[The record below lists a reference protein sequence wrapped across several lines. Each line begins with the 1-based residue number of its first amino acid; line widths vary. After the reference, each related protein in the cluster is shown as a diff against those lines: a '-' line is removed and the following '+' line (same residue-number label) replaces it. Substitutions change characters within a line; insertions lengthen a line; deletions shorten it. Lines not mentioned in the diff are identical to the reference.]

1 MYSSEYTSGFSGPA
15 ASHLAA
21 PRSPRHEGSVGQ
33 APSLSLP
40 TLFKTVILASTMG
53 RFPLTLSRFINQKQ
67 AARLGATGEFAS
79 LLAQI
84 GLVGKLIAQDLRR
97 AGLIDILGTTGEI
110 NVQGET
116 VKKLDEIAN
125 ETFLKVFHHSG
136 LVCALA
142 SEEME
147 KPILLQ
153 ENWPQAK
160 YMLLFDPL
168 DGSSNTDCNM
178 PLGAIF
184 SVVKS
189 ERNDRT
195 PTEDDLVR
203 KGTEQVASGYLL
215 YGSSTMLVYTVG
227 QGVHGFTLEPGIGEY
242 LLSHEQIRI
251 PARGKVYGVN
261 EGNYHKW
268 TTGTKKYVEYLKT
281 PDKATGRPYSV
292 RYSGCLVADVHR
304 ILLGGGIYLYPG
316 ELDKPEGKLRLLYEA
331 NPLAW
336 VVEQAGGRAST
347 GTMRILDVEAKQLH
361 QRVPLVI
368 GSANDVLDAEEF
380 IQARR

>member
-1 MYSSEYTSGFSGPA
+1 M
-15 ASHLAA
+15 
-21 PRSPRHEGSVGQ
+21 GQ
-33 APSLSLP
+33 
-40 TLFKTVILASTMG
+40 I
-53 RFPLTLSRFINQKQ
+53 PLTLSRFIIQKQ
-67 AARLGATGEFAS
+67 TAYSGDAGELS
-79 LLAQI
+79 GLLSQI

-97 AGLIDILGTTGEI
+97 AGLIDILGTTGGI

-125 ETFLKVFHHSG
+125 ETFLKAFDHSE
-136 LVCALA
+136 LVCAVA

-147 KPILLQ
+147 NPVLFP

-184 SVVKS
+184 SVLKC
-189 ERNDRT
+189 ERKDRML
-195 PTEDDLVR
+195 TEDDLVR
-203 KGTEQVASGYLL
+203 KGTEQVAAGYLL

-227 QGVHGFTLEPGIGEY
+227 HGVHGFTLEPGIGEY
-242 LLSHEQIRI
+242 LLSHERIRT

-268 TTGTKKYVEYLKT
+268 TTGMKKYVDDLKV
-281 PDKATGRPYSV
+281 PDKNAGKPYSV
-292 RYSGCLVADVHR
+292 RYSACLVADVHR

-316 ELDKPEGKLRLLYEA
+316 ELGKPEGKLRLLYEA

-361 QRVPLVI
+361 QRVPLII
-368 GSANDVLDAEEF
+368 GSADDVLEAEEF
-380 IQARR
+380 IQGRRM

>member
-1 MYSSEYTSGFSGPA
+1 
-15 ASHLAA
+15 
-21 PRSPRHEGSVGQ
+21 
-33 APSLSLP
+33 
-40 TLFKTVILASTMG
+40 MG

-147 KPILLQ
+147 KPVLLP

-189 ERNDRT
+189 ARNDRM
-195 PTEDDLVR
+195 PTEDELAR
-203 KGTEQVASGYLL
+203 KGTEQVAAGYLF
-215 YGSSTMLVYTVG
+215 YGSSTMLVYTAG

-268 TTGTKKYVEYLKT
+268 TTGTKKYVEYLKIS
-281 PDKATGRPYSV
+281 DKATGRPYSG

-304 ILLGGGIYLYPG
+304 ILLDGGIYLYPS
-316 ELDKPEGKLRLLYEA
+316 ELDRPEGKLRLLYEA
-331 NPLAW
+331 NPLAM

-368 GSANDVLDAEEF
+368 GSANDVRDAEEF
-380 IQARR
+380 IQGRRES

>member
-1 MYSSEYTSGFSGPA
+1 M
-15 ASHLAA
+15 
-21 PRSPRHEGSVGQ
+21 RHRRNEGTNR
-33 APSLSLP
+33 SLP
-40 TLFKTVILASTMG
+40 ALLKTVILATTMG
-53 RFPLTLSRFINQKQ
+53 QFPLTLSRFIAQEQ
-67 AARLGATGEFAS
+67 ATHSGATGELAG

-84 GLVGKLIAQDLRR
+84 GLVGKLIAQDLRC
-97 AGLIDILGTTGEI
+97 AGLIDILGTTGVI

-125 ETFLKVFHHSG
+125 ETFLKAFHESG
-136 LVCALA
+136 LVCAVA

-147 KPILLQ
+147 KPVLFP
-153 ENWPQAK
+153 ERWPQAQ

-189 ERNDRT
+189 ERKDRM
-195 PTEDDLVR
+195 PTEDELIH
-203 KGTEQVASGYLL
+203 KGTEQVAAGYLL
-215 YGSSTMLVYTVG
+215 FGSSTMLVYTVG

-242 LLSHEQIRI
+242 LLSHKQIRI

-268 TTGTKKYVEYLKT
+268 TAGTKKYVDDLKIT
-281 PDKATGRPYSV
+281 DKATGKPYSV

-336 VVEQAGGRAST
+336 VVEQAGGKAST

-361 QRVPLVI
+361 QRVPLII
-368 GSANDVLDAEEF
+368 GSANDVRDAEEF
-380 IQARR
+380 IQRRR

>member
-1 MYSSEYTSGFSGPA
+1 M
-15 ASHLAA
+15 
-21 PRSPRHEGSVGQ
+21 GQ
-33 APSLSLP
+33 
-40 TLFKTVILASTMG
+40 
-53 RFPLTLSRFINQKQ
+53 FPLTLSRFITKKQ
-67 AARLGATGEFAS
+67 AAHPVVTGEFAS
-79 LLAQI
+79 LLTQI

-97 AGLIDILGTTGEI
+97 AGLINILGTTGEI

-116 VKKLDEIAN
+116 VKKLDKIAN

-136 LVCALA
+136 LVCALV

-147 KPILLQ
+147 KPLLLP

-189 ERNDRT
+189 ERNDRML
-195 PTEDDLVR
+195 TEDELAR
-203 KGTEQVASGYLL
+203 KGTEQVAAGYLL
-215 YGSSTMLVYTVG
+215 YGSSTMLVYTIG

-251 PARGKVYGVN
+251 PARGKVFGVN

-268 TTGTKKYVEYLKT
+268 TTGTKRYVDSLKL
-281 PDKATGRPYSV
+281 PDKATGRPYSG

-304 ILLGGGIYLYPG
+304 ILLEGGIYLYPG
-316 ELDKPEGKLRLLYEA
+316 ELDRPEGKLRLLYEA

-336 VVEQAGGRAST
+336 VVEQAGGKAST

-361 QRVPLVI
+361 QRVPLII
-368 GSANDVLDAEEF
+368 GSADDVRDAEEF
-380 IQARR
+380 IQGRREP